1 MIGATAKYSKTML
14 LAVLA
19 SSIHIPLGLT
29 LSAQGQDKSGTSR
42 PPAAAPTAS
51 PATKMVP
58 LSVVN
63 QKQAEYYRRRWGIDN
78 IVVKETA
85 SGSLILFSYR
95 VLDADK
101 AKILNDKKLTPY
113 LIDEKNG
120 LALQI
125 PTLEQVGQLRQ
136 VAPPQNGHEYWMTFS
151 NKGRQVKPGSHVTVI
166 IGGFRAEGLVVAG
179 QLVSPV
185 NP

>member
-1 MIGATAKYSKTML
+1 MIGTAGKYRKTML
-14 LAVLA
+14 LAGVLA
-19 SSIHIPLGLT
+19 SSICIPSCLT
-29 LSAQGQDKSGTSR
+29 LSAQGKDKTGASQ
-42 PPAAAPTAS
+42 PPAAAPAAS
-51 PATKMVP
+51 PARKVVP
-58 LSVVN
+58 LSVAS
-63 QKQAEYYRRRWGIDN
+63 QKQAEYYRRRWGIDD

-113 LIDEKNG
+113 LIDEKKG

-136 VAPPQNGHEYWMTFS
+136 VAPPQNGREYWMTFS
-151 NKGRQVKPGSHVTVI
+151 NKGRQVTPGSHVTVI

-179 QLVSPV
+179 QIISR
-185 NP
+185 